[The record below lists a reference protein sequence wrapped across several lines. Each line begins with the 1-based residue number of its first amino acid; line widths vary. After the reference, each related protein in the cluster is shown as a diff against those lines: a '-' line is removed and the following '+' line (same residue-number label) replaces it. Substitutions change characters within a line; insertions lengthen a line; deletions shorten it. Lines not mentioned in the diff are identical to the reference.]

1 MKARTTILLLIFVI
15 NSLQASR
22 ILFLF
27 PTPSKSHVIIA
38 RALSK
43 ALAEKGH
50 DVTLMSSFTS
60 KSSLKNHR
68 EIFIEMSEETKQ
80 LMNNLVKNPTR
91 NFFKMMQTTVSMTYE
106 IGKDVMESKVMNN
119 VMKERFDLIVVGMVF
134 SNFLLGLSEHFN
146 CPVIILSVQRH
157 MSYTNLII
165 GNPLSVNTAPHL
177 YIAKHDMNF
186 FDRVQN
192 FLLHGID
199 LLMFEFV
206 NYHQKIIYE

>member
-1 MKARTTILLLIFVI
+1 MRAKITILLIFIAV

-38 RALSK
+38 RAVST

-50 DVTLMSSFTS
+50 DVTLMSPFTS

-68 EIFIEMSEETKQ
+68 EIHIELGEGSKQ
-80 LMNNLVKNPTR
+80 QMNNLVKSTST
-91 NFFKMMQTTVSMTYE
+91 NFFRVIQSTVGICNEM
-106 IGKDVMESKVMNN
+106 GKEVMESKAMNDI
-119 VMKERFDLIVVGMVF
+119 MKERFDLLVVGIMF
-134 SNFLLGLSEHFN
+134 TNFMLGLSEHFN
-146 CPVIILSVQRH
+146 CPSIILSVQRH
-157 MSYTNLII
+157 MSFTSLVI
-165 GNPLSVNTAPHL
+165 GNPLAVNVAPHL

-192 FLLHGID
+192 FAMYGVD
-199 LLMFEFV
+199 LLMYEYV
-206 NYHQKIIYE
+206 NYHQRILYE